1 MADNEVQI
9 DSLTIAVE
17 ESANNAAKNLTS
29 LASGLK
35 KLQKVLSGLN
45 VSPSVAQLNSLNSA
59 LGGISGTNS
68 DKITAL
74 ASSLLDLKSVGKIG
88 VSIPKSLSNQISA
101 LGTSL
106 SGVTESS
113 TKCLSALSAAL
124 KNLGAIQMPNIS
136 ASLGHQLSKIV
147 EAANQLQSIDLSKL
161 SALADALRP
170 LNDLGRAQLTSFINQ
185 LGKLPELSAQ
195 LDAVDMDRFAS
206 QVERLAEAMAPLATE
221 MDRIAQGFSKFP
233 VRIQKFIQNNEKMTS
248 SVEKSTVKVEDWHT
262 VLGKILRQLEK
273 IEKKPSIFKKL
284 FSLAALSKLQKVFE
298 NTVESANKY
307 IEDLNLFN
315 VSMGKFTEEGQKYA
329 ELVGDSYGIDPA
341 EFMRMQAVVMDISKS
356 FGVATDTAYTMSK
369 ALTQLT
375 YDISSLYNLNVD
387 DAASKVQSALAGE
400 IEPIR
405 RLGKD
410 LSVANLKLLATE
422 LGINANVDSM
432 NQAEKAMLR
441 TISLLRQSTSAM
453 GDMSRTLDQPANQFR
468 VLKAQITLLGRAVGD
483 LLLPIVQKTLPYL
496 TAFIKVGQ
504 QVVMA
509 FAKLAGF
516 ELPKF
521 DYANSTV
528 SGIEDIGSAADD
540 ASKSVQKLYQLSFD
554 ELNILGSQNSSG
566 TGSGTSA
573 ADIAK
578 LEEELNRLA
587 KIENDAFSKSLGET
601 TDAIAKQ
608 LEEWLTHGEGIE
620 EWAADVWEN
629 FKGIKDAAAAVAD
642 SLGLWKIPA
651 AIADLAKS
659 LGLDIGSVDF
669 NFGTSKQGKVTGG
682 DTLKKLLG
690 SGLGLA
696 LGIGALAIAATDVG
710 GGLLAK
716 GLEIAL
722 GVGAID
728 MLYDNVTSGENDT
741 STGNGLLK
749 TVTNALSLGLLGA
762 SLSLLGGKGL
772 KYSAEMAL
780 GISSVLLLFDGITG
794 LVDTDPDNDLAST
807 VKLGIGAALGGVRL
821 MIAGGAAGLKYTL
834 PMALGFTSLSMIFA
848 GASATADGNTLLGIV
863 SGTVGQAL
871 AAATGGVVAKLIG
884 AAPVAGAG
892 LALHFSIPLAIS
904 LTLEKIGFFDKA
916 GEKIKGAFSGMGE
929 AFKKST
935 ENFKNGKYD
944 PNNIF
949 GVAENWLDTL
959 GETISGA
966 FDGLT
971 KTKYP
976 KLDSGN
982 SFKVTGKKIT
992 DEITA
997 GIESGATDVKAA
1009 ASKVS
1014 DDAASKFADLADKGK
1029 SAGENVAKGFVA
1041 GVDYNTDYVAKH
1053 TGGMANKAMVQ
1064 FTDSLGIHSPSTV
1077 FEGYGINVDIGFA
1090 NGVTLGLPNV
1100 KDAFGNVWTSIRV
1113 DFSAFANSL
1122 LASARTFIRQLNQ
1135 VLSSASFSSG
1145 GAAQSLIGKTPRMIP
1160 AFATGGFPEDGMF
1173 YANSHE
1179 LVGRFNNG
1187 RTAVA
1192 NNTQIIEGIENAVYR
1207 AMSAAGRSS
1216 GRSGGKIE
1224 LILDKQVVGRA
1235 FGDAID
1241 TERRRSGANTK
1252 ITFTNGGRGNG

>member
-17 ESANNAAKNLTS
+17 ESANNAAKNLSS

-45 VSPSVAQLNSLNSA
+45 VSSSVAQLNQLNSA
-59 LGGISGTNS
+59 LDGIGGTNS

-88 VSIPKSLSNQISA
+88 VSVPKSLSNQISA

-106 SGVTESS
+106 SGITESN
-113 TKCLSALSAAL
+113 TKRLSGLSAAL
-124 KNLGAIQMPNIS
+124 KNLGAVKMPDIS
-136 ASLGHQLSKIV
+136 ASLGRQLGKIV
-147 EAANQLQSIDLSKL
+147 EAANQLQGIDLSKL

-195 LDAVDMDRFAS
+195 LDAVDMDRFAT
-206 QVERLAEAMAPLATE
+206 QIERLAAAMSPLATE
-221 MDRIAQGFSKFP
+221 MDKIAQGFSKFP
-233 VRIQKFIQNNEKMTS
+233 VRIQKFIQNNEAATS
-248 SVEKSTVKVEDWHT
+248 SVKKSKTEMGDWRT
-262 VLGKILRQLEK
+262 VLGKILGELEK

-284 FSLAALSKLQKVFE
+284 FSLAALSKVQKVFE

-315 VSMGKFTEEGQKYA
+315 VSMSEFTEEGQKYA

-341 EFMRMQAVVMDISKS
+341 EFMRMQAVVMDVSKS

-375 YDISSLYNLNVD
+375 YDISSLYNLKID

-468 VLKAQITLLGRAVGD
+468 VLKAQIALLGRAVGD
-483 LLLPIVQKTLPYL
+483 LLLPIVQKALPYL
-496 TAFIKVGQ
+496 IAFIKVGQ

-521 DYANSTV
+521 DYADSTV
-528 SGIEDIGSAADD
+528 SGIEDIGTAADD
-540 ASKSVQKLYQLSFD
+540 AAKSVKKLYQLSFD

-608 LEEWLTHGEGIE
+608 LEEWLTKGKDIEGWAESVWEKLEGIKNSLILAVE
-620 EWAADVWEN
+620 QVDL
-629 FKGIKDAAAAVAD
+629 FGDAI
-642 SLGLWKIPA
+642 GLWKIDDDLITKLKNIGIALLVIKGAKTAIGIGKEIYNVGKLIGKLFGLGKATDTVTDAMSEKNKKLTEQTKETAKETEAVGELSPA
-651 AIADLAKS
+651 LDTATSSITAMAAALPLIGDNWSEVWQKVSDNPLTLNVDTSQVDLAEEK
-659 LGLDIGSVDF
+659 INEFVDSSF
-669 NFGTSKQGKVTGG
+669 YQ
-682 DTLKKLLG
+682 L
-690 SGLGLA
+690 
-696 LGIGALAIAATDVG
+696 
-710 GGLLAK
+710 
-716 GLEIAL
+716 
-722 GVGAID
+722 
-728 MLYDNVTSGENDT
+728 NDW
-741 STGNGLLK
+741 
-749 TVTNALSLGLLGA
+749 
-762 SLSLLGGKGL
+762 
-772 KYSAEMAL
+772 
-780 GISSVLLLFDGITG
+780 I
-794 LVDTDPDNDLAST
+794 VDS
-807 VKLGIGAALGGVRL
+807 
-821 MIAGGAAGLKYTL
+821 
-834 PMALGFTSLSMIFA
+834 
-848 GASATADGNTLLGIV
+848 
-863 SGTVGQAL
+863 
-871 AAATGGVVAKLIG
+871 AAATTAWQ
-884 AAPVAGAG
+884 AALNAVTGETTA
-892 LALHFSIPLAIS
+892 SINESWRTA
-904 LTLEKIGFFDKA
+904 FDQLNTDTVTA
-916 GEKIKGAFSGMGE
+916 S
-929 AFKKST
+929 
-935 ENFKNGKYD
+935 
-944 PNNIF
+944 NNILSTTDDF
-949 GVAENWLDTL
+949 GELL
-959 GETISGA
+959 YS
-966 FDGLT
+966 
-971 KTKYP
+971 
-976 KLDSGN
+976 
-982 SFKVTGKKIT
+982 
-992 DEITA
+992 
-997 GIESGATDVKAA
+997 
-1009 ASKVS
+1009 
-1014 DDAASKFADLADKGK
+1014 
-1029 SAGENVAKGFVA
+1029 
-1041 GVDYNTDYVAKH
+1041 
-1053 TGGMANKAMVQ
+1053 
-1064 FTDSLGIHSPSTV
+1064 SLVNPIHSVDSEYAATFNNIYQNYAALMQTMGVSTSAYSASSRTSR
-1077 FEGYGINVDIGFA
+1077 GYSASG
-1090 NGVTLGLPNV
+1090 
-1100 KDAFGNVWTSIRV
+1100 SRV
-1113 DFSAFANSL
+1113 
-1122 LASARTFIRQLNQ
+1122 ASARKNTNQMVAFDDDGSGAYRGKQSDPEFERVWNEVTGNSSKNATFAKSIEY
-1135 VLSSASFSSG
+1135 VLEKTLKLLKGVLGAASSA
-1145 GAAQSLIGKTPRMIP
+1145 IGIP
-1160 AFATGGFPEDGMF
+1160 AFAAGGFPEDGMF

-1252 ITFTNGGRGNG
+1252 ITFANGGTR